1 MAADGFTNLKVT
13 NTIPINRRNTTK
25 IVYSWIVHLV
35 IKGCG
40 IVREIERDTS
50 LPDFQTHGHESVGC
64 TVKLY
69 LAQDI
74 WCSDQ
79 FPIQPIRPGMIA
91 ALDCPFQ
98 LS

>member
-1 MAADGFTNLKVT
+1 MVADGFTNLEVT
-13 NTIPINRRNTTK
+13 NTIAIHRGNTSK
-25 IVYSWIVHLV
+25 IVYSMIVDLV
-35 IKGCG
+35 IKGCE
-40 IVREIERDTS
+40 IVREIEPDKS
-50 LPDFQTHGHESVGC
+50 LPDFQSHGHESVGC